1 MGAAVWPLLLALS
14 SSGAHASG
22 LIGKIVPPYPEG
34 LHDAGGSCI
43 SESDDYARAC
53 DYSIGVLAADSEGDP
68 EGDPEAQPTLRYV
81 VAAKMAGREGQ
92 SALWKITDAQPYP
105 KAAEDYQLQFGSCR
119 VHGKDDERLAAVVRQ
134 SMDKEYLQDV
144 IWARRLDLQS
154 GKLVEVHPSAVDCIN
169 EAYFGL

>member
-43 SESDDYARAC
+43 SESDDYAHVC
-53 DYSIGVLAADSEGDP
+53 DYSIGVLAAGGGEGSQ
-68 EGDPEAQPTLRYV
+68 GDEAEPTLRYV
-81 VAAKMAGREGQ
+81 VAAKMAGRDGQ

-105 KAAEDYQLQFGSCR
+105 KAEEGYQLQFGSCR

-134 SMDKEYLQDV
+134 SMDQEYLQDV
-144 IWARRLDLQS
+144 IWARRLDLPS
-154 GKLVEVHPSAVDCIN
+154 GKLVEVQPSAVDCIN